1 MNVSTEILKLWQSRG
16 ENERTG
22 SDAERVADIAWEQGL
37 QLHRNRREH
46 YQRVMYL
53 IGHRNIG

>member
-1 MNVSTEILKLWQSRG
+1 MNVNTEILKLWQSRG

-22 SDAERVADIAWEQGL
+22 SDAERVADITWEQGL
-37 QLHRNRREH
+37 QLHRNRQEH

-53 IGHRNIG
+53 IDHRNIG